1 MLPIKQ
7 RSKIGGNLQKYK
19 KSALSAVDSLADD
32 IQQIVNTTWSIEVD
46 CAALCRVICLS
57 DLLYSR
63 CFGVLHGKFQ
73 CSSLSHRLT
82 DSLTHSLT
90 LSLCFSC
97 ACLPVCV
104 RCPRM
109 WPTHRMSN
117 APQFILLGLSMFTM
131 V

>member
-73 CSSLSHRLT
+73 CSSLS
-82 DSLTHSLT
+82 
-90 LSLCFSC
+90 LSLS
-97 ACLPVCV
+97 
-104 RCPRM
+104 
-109 WPTHRMSN
+109 H
-117 APQFILLGLSMFTM
+117 
-131 V
+131 